1 MLTTLNGS
9 ANRLARV
16 LRLNAMSCLGFGVL
30 FAIAPNQVGQW
41 LGTVPAI
48 WLQVI
53 GAGLVLNC
61 IHLLAA
67 AGRRHP
73 LVPEIVWFSAGDLL
87 WWLASVGSVAAGWG
101 ITTTR
106 GILATLG
113 VATFVA
119 SLGIVQL
126 FKLGKTTSR
135 LSATE
140 HLRRIGRSWLA
151 LPTWVKWWLF
161 ALNAVFLAAPLV
173 WPWNSAKVVLLAY
186 AASGPLLFAFVV
198 WSGGL
203 TRSMG
208 VGHLLPWTPLL
219 FWLASVPLPSA
230 GYAVLLAA
238 MVVICLAFDV
248 YDLVRWWRGDRA
260 ILGALRT

>member
-1 MLTTLNGS
+1 MLTTLDGS
-9 ANRLARV
+9 ANNLARV
-16 LRLNAMSCLGFGVL
+16 LRFNAMSCLGFGVI
-30 FAIAPNQVGQW
+30 FEIAPNEVGRC
-41 LGTVPAI
+41 LGAVPAV
-48 WLQVI
+48 WLEIV
-53 GAGLVLNC
+53 GAGLVLNG
-61 IHLLAA
+61 IHLLVA

-101 ITTTR
+101 VTTTR
-106 GILATLG
+106 GISATLG
-113 VATFVA
+113 VAAFVA
-119 SLGIVQL
+119 GLGVVQL
-126 FKLGKTTSR
+126 FLLGKSRSR
-135 LSATE
+135 LSTAE

-151 LPTWVKWWLF
+151 LPAWVKWWLF

-173 WPWNSAKVVLLAY
+173 WPWSSAKVILLAY
-186 AASGPLLFAFVV
+186 GASGPLLSAFAV

-208 VGHLLPWTPLL
+208 VGHLLPWIPLL
-219 FWLASVPLPSA
+219 FWLATVPLPSA
-230 GYAVLLAA
+230 GYALLLAA

-260 ILGALRT
+260 ILGPVRT